1 LWGVWGCVGG
11 GGGGGGPPHGEQDIV
26 KVLFPAN
33 KNPSP
38 SLQSASNFIIRTK

>member
-1 LWGVWGCVGG
+1 MGG
-11 GGGGGGPPHGEQDIV
+11 EGGDREQDIV
-26 KVLFPAN
+26 KVLSPAN